1 MCKQITHIAQVGLD
15 HIQQQ
20 SPAAPQRMPLTQR
33 ISWIAAVG
41 KGNRPHQLGGLRN
54 GFQIFEY
61 HDVLE
66 VKGIALCLLQS
77 KPFYPFS
84 TAADQLHGRIKDLI
98 AQGHSQ
104 AEVARRLGISRQ
116 TP

>member
-41 KGNRPHQLGGLRN
+41 KGNRPHQLGGLPPIY
-54 GFQIFEY
+54 GVAIF
-61 HDVLE
+61 DLTLSIV
-66 VKGIALCLLQS
+66 VGGIVPPRYSEA
-77 KPFYPFS
+77 
-84 TAADQLHGRIKDLI
+84 QL
-98 AQGHSQ
+98 
-104 AEVARRLGISRQ
+104 
-116 TP
+116 

>member
-1 MCKQITHIAQVGLD
+1 MHIAQVGLD

-20 SPAAPQRMPLTQR
+20 LPAAPQRMPLTQR

-41 KGNRPHQLGGLRN
+41 KGNMPHQLGGLRN

-66 VKGIALCLLQS
+66 RLRTVGTLAEWLGAL
-77 KPFYPFS
+77 
-84 TAADQLHGRIKDLI
+84 
-98 AQGHSQ
+98 
-104 AEVARRLGISRQ
+104 
-116 TP
+116 